1 MLNAMLLLRAMDGI
15 EEEALLRA
23 GDFLGWERE
32 KHYAP
37 NRRKLW
43 RTVLAAALLALL
55 LAACGYAVYRAA
67 MSHRDLDPG
76 DDKEYFFNGLDGS
89 PNEGLH
95 MELNFGECAMA
106 LHFDTE
112 ETGCAHA
119 FRLKEGAPIP
129 EEWIG
134 GGSSMLRFFESY
146 RPGGFKEPE
155 QQRPLDQCLREAG
168 MTEEEAESWEHSRT
182 YSPGTTAQRP
192 ALRIEVLDGA
202 YLHGVDL
209 ILGWPKGEA
218 TVVKE
223 ESSGDIQLLEVLIT
237 VQIRDGEWDRQNY
250 LLRFDTRQQV
260 LLVLAA
266 GEESM
271 SFAQLEELLDSI
283 ELRETGFRYA
293 YDHSGQNFSVQALA
307 YG

>member
-1 MLNAMLLLRAMDGI
+1 MVKAMLLLRAMDGI

-32 KHYAP
+32 KRYAP
-37 NRRKLW
+37 NRRRLW

-112 ETGCAHA
+112 ETGYAHA
-119 FRLKEGAPIP
+119 FRLREGAPIP

-168 MTEEEAESWEHSRT
+168 MTEEEAERWEHSRT

-223 ESSGDIQLLEVLIT
+223 ETSGDIQLLEVLIT

-266 GEESM
+266 GEESR
-271 SFAQLEELLDSI
+271 SFTQLEELLDYI

>member
-15 EEEALLRA
+15 DEEALLRA
-23 GDFLGWERE
+23 GDFLAWERE
-32 KHYAP
+32 ERRAR

-67 MSHRDLDPG
+67 MSHRNLDPG
-76 DDKEYFFNGLDGS
+76 DEKGYFFNGLDGS
-89 PNEGLH
+89 PNEGIH

-112 ETGCAHA
+112 ETGYAHA

-155 QQRPLDQCLREAG
+155 QQRPLDQCLQEAG
-168 MTEEEAESWEHSRT
+168 MTVEEAESWENSRT

-192 ALRIEVLDGA
+192 ALCIDVLDGA

-209 ILGWPKGEA
+209 IMGWPKGEA

-223 ESSGDIQLLEVLIT
+223 ETRGDIQLLEALIT
-237 VQIRDGEWDRQNY
+237 VQIREGEWDRQNY
-250 LLRFDTRQQV
+250 LLRFDTRQQM

-271 SFAQLEELLDSI
+271 SFAQLEELLDYI

-293 YDHSGQNFSVQALA
+293 YDHSGQNFSVLSLA

>member
-1 MLNAMLLLRAMDGI
+1 MVNAMLLLRAMDGVG
-15 EEEALLRA
+15 EEVLMRA
-23 GDFLGWERE
+23 GDFLGWNQKKQHIQGSKR
-32 KHYAP
+32 
-37 NRRKLW
+37 LW

-67 MSHRDLDPG
+67 MSHRDLHPEDEK
-76 DDKEYFFNGLDGS
+76 DYFFNGLENS
-89 PNEGLH
+89 PSDGLH
-95 MELNFGECAMA
+95 MELNFGDCAMA

-112 ETGCAHA
+112 ETGFAHA

-129 EEWIG
+129 EGWIG
-134 GGSSMLRFFESY
+134 GGSSMLRFFRSY
-146 RPGGFKEPE
+146 EPGGFKEKN

-168 MTEEEAESWEHSRT
+168 MTEEEAERWEHSRT
-182 YSPGTTAQRP
+182 YSSGTTAQRP
-192 ALRIEVLDGA
+192 ALRMEVLDGA

-209 ILGWPKGEA
+209 IMGWPKGEA

-223 ESSGDIQLLEVLIT
+223 ETRGDIQLLEALIR
-237 VQIRDGEWDRQNY
+237 VEIGDGEWDRQNY
-250 LLRFDTRQQV
+250 LLRFDTRQQM

-271 SFAQLEELLDSI
+271 SFAKLEELLDYI

-293 YDHSGQNFSVQALA
+293 YDHSGQNFSVLSLA

>member
-1 MLNAMLLLRAMDGI
+1 MVKAMLLLRAM
-15 EEEALLRA
+15 
-23 GDFLGWERE
+23 ERE
-32 KHYAP
+32 KRYAP
-37 NRRKLW
+37 NRRRLW

-112 ETGCAHA
+112 ETGYAHA
-119 FRLKEGAPIP
+119 FRLREGAPIP
-129 EEWIG
+129 EDWIG

-168 MTEEEAESWEHSRT
+168 MTEEEAERWEHSRT

-223 ESSGDIQLLEVLIT
+223 ETSGDIQLLEVLIT

-266 GEESM
+266 GEESR
-271 SFAQLEELLDSI
+271 SFTQLEELLDYI